1 MTQEEVLDRVLENL
15 ERHGIAFMVTG
26 SLAGNL
32 HGLPRATQDADVVVE
47 GGRLQIERFVVEL
60 GDAFYAN
67 REAARDAFDHE
78 GMFNVIHL
86 ETGFK
91 IDLIVR
97 KSRPFSRA
105 EFARRRT
112 AEVAGRP
119 RWFASPE
126 DVILSKLEWSK
137 MGSSERQFLDA
148 LNVARVQGGALDRVY
163 LERWAAELGVGGLL
177 QRLLSEVGS

>member
-1 MTQEEVLDRVLENL
+1 VNQEEVLALVLDAL
-15 ERHGIAFMVTG
+15 DQCGVAFMVTG
-26 SLAGNL
+26 SFAGNL

-47 GGRLQIERFVVEL
+47 GGRLQLERFVDTL
-60 GDAFYAN
+60 GDAFYASKD
-67 REAARDAFDHE
+67 AAREAFDHE

-91 IDLIVR
+91 VDLIVR

-105 EFARRRT
+105 EFARRQK
-112 AEVAGRP
+112 AGLAGMP

-137 MGSSERQFLDA
+137 LGNSERQYLDA
-148 LNVARVQGGALDRVY
+148 LNVARVQAGMLDRVY
-163 LERWAAELGVGGLL
+163 LLHWADELGVAELL
-177 QRLLSEVGS
+177 DRLLSDLGS